1 MFEEVRNAAL
11 SILKTEGI
19 TTDDLE
25 TYRRMMESAYKFK
38 QLDQP
43 DPEQNDSPAL
53 HREIKVYDLTGKR
66 LGLPNIDRN
75 EVAALIDRLDINE
88 TERER
93 IRVDAGVKPIDI
105 DKVIDNTIA
114 IANDQTDEN

>member
-1 MFEEVRNAAL
+1 MSGAL
-11 SILKTEGI
+11 PILQKG
-19 TTDDLE
+19 
-25 TYRRMMESAYKFK
+25 
-38 QLDQP
+38 
-43 DPEQNDSPAL
+43 NDMSTFSEL
-53 HREIKVYDLTGKR
+53 LSGLIRQKEIKVYDLTGKL

-105 DKVIDNTIA
+105 DNVIDNTIA